1 MKNRQQ
7 KNNTK
12 KLPSLLMSKANR
24 AMTLRIHTMLAVIAM
39 KVVTHRVAIVAV
51 TVIVTLTKIIIV

>member
-1 MKNRQQ
+1 
-7 KNNTK
+7 
-12 KLPSLLMSKANR
+12 MSKANR

-39 KVVTHRVAIVAV
+39 KVVTHRVAIVVV